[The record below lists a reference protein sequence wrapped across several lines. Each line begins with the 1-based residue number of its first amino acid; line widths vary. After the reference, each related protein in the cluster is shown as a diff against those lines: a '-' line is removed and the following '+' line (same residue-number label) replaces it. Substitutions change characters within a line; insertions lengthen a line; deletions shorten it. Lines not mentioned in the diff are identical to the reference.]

1 MSDQTNTLSEKEFKK
16 DYVSYLLGVL
26 VPAIINFLTIPF
38 FKNLLGASQFG
49 VYSFYF
55 SILLIVN
62 TSFSGGITQSIIR
75 LHVDYNNNK
84 LFFIHSI
91 WLSVLL
97 QAALMLPF
105 FIYIQTSLHIIS
117 VSLLFILSLF
127 FANLYTTLLAVTQ
140 ANRLSKLSAI
150 AETIRTILLLGISII
165 LLNFFPGVYFL
176 NAIFFAIACSY
187 TIAAAFLFKFNR
199 FSFTELFSHFDLPQ
213 IKNIGVEI
221 SKYGGFLIGWYFFSF
236 GISLTNRFVLAH
248 FLGKNN
254 IGNFTASF
262 DILNKSITVVLAP
275 VVVSLFPL
283 LVKANIQGNDTA
295 VSKFIKK
302 ITVIET
308 GIMALTIGLFM
319 FFGFKILSLILK
331 TPATS
336 TYLFL
341 DVQVI
346 IGSFIWQ
353 MAMLQHKILELGK
366 KTGYMLLFVAIGFIS
381 CLCTDIY
388 LIGKYGIT
396 YASTGFLVG
405 GLVYIGCIVYY
416 NSRHRMIG
424 LFGLTGK
431 LSS

>member
-1 MSDQTNTLSEKEFKK
+1 MSEQGNTLSEKEFKK
-16 DYVSYLLGVL
+16 DYLSYLLGVL
-26 VPAIINFLTIPF
+26 IPAIINFLTIPF
-38 FKNLLGASQFG
+38 FKNLLGASHFG

-75 LHVDYNNNK
+75 LHVDYSDNK
-84 LFFIHSI
+84 LFFVHSI

-105 FIYIQTSLHIIS
+105 FIYIQTSLHLLS

-127 FANLYTTLLAVTQ
+127 FANLYTTLLAITQ
-140 ANRLSKLSAI
+140 ASRLSKVSAL
-150 AETIRTILLLGISII
+150 AETIRTLLLLGIAIF
-165 LLNFFPGVYFL
+165 LLKFFPAIYFL
-176 NAIFFAIACSY
+176 NAIFFAIASSY
-187 TIAAAFLFKFNR
+187 CIATALIFTLNKF
-199 FSFTELFSHFDLPQ
+199 SLTELYNNFNLPQ
-213 IKNIGVEI
+213 IKNIGIEI
-221 SKYGGFLIGWYFFSF
+221 SKYGGFLIAWYFFSF
-236 GISLTNRFVLAH
+236 GISLSNRFVLAH

-283 LVKANIQGNDTA
+283 LVKANIQGNDSA

-302 ITVIET
+302 LTVIET
-308 GIMALTIGLFM
+308 AIMAIAICLFM
-319 FFGFKILSLILK
+319 FFGFRILSLILK

-366 KTGYMLLFVAIGFIS
+366 KTGHMLLFVAIGFLS
-381 CLCTDIY
+381 CLVTDVY
-388 LIGKYGIT
+388 LISKYGIT
-396 YASTGFLVG
+396 YASAGFLIG
-405 GLVYIGCIVYY
+405 GLVYIICIIYY
-416 NSRHRMIG
+416 NNRQRSVGMFR
-424 LFGLTGK
+424 LAGK
-431 LSS
+431 LST

>member
-38 FKNLLGASQFG
+38 FKNFLGSAHFG
-49 VYSFYF
+49 VSSFYF

-75 LHVDYNNNK
+75 LHVDYFDNK
-84 LFFIHSI
+84 RFFEHSI

-97 QAALMLPF
+97 QTALMLPF
-105 FIYIQTSLHIIS
+105 FFYIQSSLHIFS
-117 VSLLFILSLF
+117 FSLLFVLALF
-127 FANLYTTLLAVTQ
+127 FANVYTTLLAITQ
-140 ANRLSKLSAI
+140 ASRLSKLSAV
-150 AETIRTILLLGISII
+150 AETLRTILLLSIAI
-165 LLNFFPGVYFL
+165 LFLIFFKGVYFL
-176 NAIFFAIACSY
+176 NAIFFAIAFSY
-187 TIAAAFLFKFNR
+187 LVAAAFLFKFNK
-199 FSFTELFSHFDLPQ
+199 FSIKALFRNFNLPG
-213 IKNIGVEI
+213 IKNIGIEI

-248 FLGKNN
+248 FLGKDN

-262 DILNKSITVVLAP
+262 DVINKSITVVLAP

-283 LVKANIQGNDTA
+283 LVKANIQGNETA

-302 ITVIET
+302 LTAIET
-308 GIMALTIGLFM
+308 GIMALAIVIFVL
-319 FFGFKILSLILK
+319 FGFKIVTLILK
-331 TPATS
+331 TPGTS

-341 DVQVI
+341 DIQVI

-366 KTGYMLLFVAIGFIS
+366 KTGHMLFFVAIGFLS

-388 LIGKYGIT
+388 LISHYGIT

-405 GLVYIGCIVYY
+405 GFVYIGCIVYY
-416 NSRHRMIG
+416 NSRQRMIS

-431 LSS
+431 LSA